1 MDKEGIDKVCDV
13 ATQAQEVPQDMQP
26 AADEVIPI
34 ISAVSPG
41 SSSSQEKD
49 AHYFL
54 KVN

>member
-1 MDKEGIDKVCDV
+1 MDKEENGKVCDV
-13 ATQAQEVPQDMQP
+13 ATQAQEVSQDLQP

-41 SSSSQEKD
+41 SSASHEKD
-49 AHYFL
+49 AHHFL